1 MDVSIVIVNYNT
13 LKITQDCIN
22 SIFEYSSNIEF
33 EVILVDNASEDGS
46 RDCFVKD
53 HRITYVYSE
62 ENLGFGKAN
71 NLGLTFASGKY
82 IFLLN
87 SDTLLRN
94 NAILQF
100 YRFMEEQDRSIACV
114 GCELIDFEGKMVIS
128 YGEFPSMSLILKQ
141 RLSHLIPVKY
151 RKCYGFNGPYR
162 RKIGDDCFIVDYVT
176 GADLFIRKEVI
187 EQCGFFD
194 PDFFLYYEET
204 EMQHRYRAHKYYSC
218 IFQQPTIVHLEGKSG
233 NKKINHLECAIKI
246 MGSLFKYMRKTHS
259 IFYYWTFRLLF
270 LVISLPSLFYF
281 KYPFKDRLLYL
292 QKLLSS

>member
-94 NAILQF
+94 NAVKIF
-100 YRFMEEQDRSIACV
+100 YDKMESLPAEI
-114 GCELIDFEGKMVIS
+114 GCLGTELTDLNGNKMHS
-128 YGEFPSMSLILKQ
+128 YGEFPTIPLFLKR
-141 RLSHLIPVKY
+141 RLLHFPYVKQ
-151 RKCYGFNGPYR
+151 KSIGFDNLQFV
-162 RKIGDDCFIVDYVT
+162 GDLYQVDYIT
-176 GADLFIRKEVI
+176 GADIFIRRSVI
-187 EQCGFFD
+187 DSYGLFD

-204 EMQHRYRAHKYYSC
+204 EMQYRYRKNGIISYIYTA
-218 IFQQPTIVHLEGKSG
+218 PRIVHLEGQSGKDVRNDLMIRIYANKS
-233 NKKINHLECAIKI
+233 IL
-246 MGSLFKYMRKTHS
+246 LYVRKTNCIIDYCLFCLVYFILS
-259 IFYYWTFRLLF
+259 IP
-270 LVISLPSLFYF
+270 ILFYSRYKIKQRF
-281 KYPFKDRLLYL
+281 AFLKSLIPFFG
-292 QKLLSS
+292 